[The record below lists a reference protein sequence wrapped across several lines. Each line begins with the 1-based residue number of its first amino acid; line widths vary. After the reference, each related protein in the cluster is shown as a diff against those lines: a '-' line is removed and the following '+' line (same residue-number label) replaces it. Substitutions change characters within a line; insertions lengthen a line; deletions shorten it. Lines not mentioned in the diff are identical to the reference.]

1 MYKYA
6 CLAFALA
13 ATLLCANAVA
23 QDDTEK
29 PAEAQG
35 ILQALGSD
43 LRIAVFAGVMPSDE
57 AYTIWE
63 SAESAL
69 SAEDPMSQDATDD
82 AMGDREAMEIY
93 SDALKDAVANNEMTE
108 EEAVEAWNQAMVEV
122 KTYYAEYE
130 RNNPDSK
137 PPPGAWHRSLNRNGR
152 MLITRLRTPDPG
164 RIYILLRPEFHR
176 RDVAYL
182 QDQLEL
188 DRSIATIVET
198 MVEDYNELHTEKA
211 DAFRKALSQSRR
223 RGALDK
229 VDGVLSR
236 MQGIKVDRD
245 QAAERIGVIQN
256 EEKRQFMFDRLDN
269 FEENLGNLRVAL
281 MDRREEILAT
291 GDVPSRASIQQ
302 MFNEFE
308 SFRTQQYDTVSG
320 GLKALLPEE
329 QSAQVAALLA
339 ELRLEQA
346 RIDATMGG
354 MDVDLAA
361 ALREGMSD
369 EAPEA
374 ETLALLEEANAKL
387 SAAAKEW
394 TNKTIRREE
403 RGLELDTA
411 KMQSEASRID
421 KASQAYVSAL
431 SSELTANINL
441 RNETQ
446 NAIDAI
452 AEDLISRDQSVARRF
467 LTSARQQGFKAQ
479 MRQRW
484 CQQALRAAIELED
497 LEEDVLLD
505 LIAIQEE
512 IAPQIEQ
519 MREQAI
525 QQRLQ
530 NEPRVAR
537 ERIAKMRDPESR
549 GPGMKAFDEP
559 NAEAFQRLDEQT
571 ERQLIAL
578 LGKERFQ
585 TLPRRPGTRPQKGQ
599 SKDAKGGGKG
609 KGATGAGKGSSG
621 NTKGTS
627 RDGRGRGKGGGKG

>member
-1 MYKYA
+1 
-6 CLAFALA
+6 
-13 ATLLCANAVA
+13 
-23 QDDTEK
+23 
-29 PAEAQG
+29 
-35 ILQALGSD
+35 
-43 LRIAVFAGVMPSDE
+43 
-57 AYTIWE
+57 
-63 SAESAL
+63 
-69 SAEDPMSQDATDD
+69 
-82 AMGDREAMEIY
+82 
-93 SDALKDAVANNEMTE
+93 
-108 EEAVEAWNQAMVEV
+108 
-122 KTYYAEYE
+122 
-130 RNNPDSK
+130 
-137 PPPGAWHRSLNRNGR
+137 

-211 DAFRKALSQSRR
+211 DAFRRALSQSRR
-223 RGALDK
+223 RGALNK

-236 MQGIKVDRD
+236 MQDIKVDRD
-245 QAAERIGVIQN
+245 RAAERIGVIQN

-269 FEENLGNLRVAL
+269 FEENLGNLRGAL
-281 MDRREEILAT
+281 VDRREEILAT

-308 SFRTQQYDTVSG
+308 SFRTQQYDNVSG
-320 GLKALLPEE
+320 GLEALLPEE
-329 QSAQVAALLA
+329 RSAQVAALLA

-346 RIDATMGG
+346 RIDGTMGG

-361 ALREGMSD
+361 ALREGMPD
-369 EAPEA
+369 E
-374 ETLALLEEANAKL
+374 ETDKETRALLEEANAKL

-411 KMQSEASRID
+411 NMQGEASRID
-421 KASQAYVSAL
+421 TASQAYVSAL

-452 AEDLISRDQSVARRF
+452 AEDLISRDQAAARRF

-484 CQQALRAAIELED
+484 CQEALRSAIELDD
-497 LEEDVLLD
+497 LEEEVLLE
-505 LIAIQEE
+505 LIALQEE
-512 IAPQIEQ
+512 IAPQIQ
-519 MREQAI
+519 QIREQAI

-559 NAEAFQRLDEQT
+559 NAEAFQRVDEQV

-578 LGKERFQ
+578 LGEERFQ
-585 TLPRRPGTRPQKGQ
+585 TLPRRPGTRPKKGQ
-599 SKDAKGGGKG
+599 SKDAKGGGKKGYEG
-609 KGATGAGKGSSG
+609 KGATGKGSSG